1 MVQDRRLDNK
11 EIAVFYIK
19 LLVIST
25 IVFFTLDMTWLGYFA
40 KDMYFKQYQAWFR
53 LENGQLLPIWWA
65 SAIVYFLFS
74 FAILVFVLPLSKGL
88 LTHAFMYGAAIGFV
102 IYGVYDFTCL
112 AIFKDWPVMMAFIDW
127 AWGTFLCAI
136 SATIT
141 VYISRL
147 L

>member
-1 MVQDRRLDNK
+1 M
-11 EIAVFYIK
+11 FYIK

-25 IVFFTLDMTWLGYFA
+25 IVFFALDMAWIGYFA
-40 KDMYFKQYQAWFR
+40 KDMYFKHYGAWLR
-53 LENGQLLPIWWA
+53 LDNGQLLPVWWA
-65 SAIVYFLFS
+65 IAIVYFMFS
-74 FAILVFVLPLSKGL
+74 FATLVFVLPLSKGL

-127 AWGTFLCAI
+127 AWGTFLCAF

-141 VYISRL
+141 VYISRFI
-147 L
+147 